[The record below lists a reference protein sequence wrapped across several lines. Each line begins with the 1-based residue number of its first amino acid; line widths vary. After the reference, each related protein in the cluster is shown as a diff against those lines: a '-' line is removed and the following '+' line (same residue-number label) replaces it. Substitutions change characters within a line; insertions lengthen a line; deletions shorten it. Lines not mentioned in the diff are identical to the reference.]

1 MLLHNKLIGVV
12 DAVELVHSV
21 KYYDD
26 NTHST
31 ELVTAFFIAN
41 LGCDKEVILK
51 LFEKIL
57 NYTKCD
63 YLILDQAK
71 LYPNQHEIQKLAEKC
86 NIGKVPIIG
95 NCFSHIIGLITRDFM
110 QNKLT
115 WNGNQSL
122 IPCDLNFD
130 AFAQTAVKL
139 KSGLKRDW
147 TFRIIA
153 TFEAIKNFQL
163 DLKFG
168 AWVDLCRGTAI
179 PLLAKSLKRSNAAD
193 EGLEEME
200 CIHFK
205 SCLKACA
212 EGSNYERIWSWHA

>member
-1 MLLHNKLIGVV
+1 MIVKKTPPKITLTLAYVNRIVLREGMLLYDKLIGVV

-31 ELVTAFFIAN
+31 ELVTAFFIAF
-41 LGCDKEVILK
+41 LILK

-95 NCFSHIIGLITRDFM
+95 NCFSHIIGLIAIILSKTNWHGMAINLLFRVLLILM
-110 QNKLT
+110 LSRKQQ
-115 WNGNQSL
+115 WNWR
-122 IPCDLNFD
+122 
-130 AFAQTAVKL
+130 A
-139 KSGLKRDW
+139 DW
-147 TFRIIA
+147 NETGHS
-153 TFEAIKNFQL
+153 E
-163 DLKFG
+163 
-168 AWVDLCRGTAI
+168 
-179 PLLAKSLKRSNAAD
+179 S
-193 EGLEEME
+193 
-200 CIHFK
+200 
-205 SCLKACA
+205 
-212 EGSNYERIWSWHA
+212 